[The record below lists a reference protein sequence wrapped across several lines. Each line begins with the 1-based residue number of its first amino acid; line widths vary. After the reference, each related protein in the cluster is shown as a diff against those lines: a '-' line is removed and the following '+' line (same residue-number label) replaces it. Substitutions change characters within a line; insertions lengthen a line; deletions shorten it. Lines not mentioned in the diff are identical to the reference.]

1 MNEQV
6 VKTKNE
12 GRVAAGKRLAEWNR
26 KNKEDLLKNKNQ
38 VSSSVTA
45 SAPSGA
51 AGDTNEVSPSAP
63 SGAAGDT
70 FSSSSVYGIGAAVA
84 LAGIAVLFLWKRNT
98 PNSTQKPVAKPEN
111 DIFRMN

>member
-1 MNEQV
+1 MSEQV
-6 VKTKNE
+6 VKTKND

-38 VSSSVTA
+38 VNSSA
-45 SAPSGA
+45 A
-51 AGDTNEVSPSAP
+51 AGTNEVSPST
-63 SGAAGDT
+63 SSSTSSST

-84 LAGIAVLFLWKRNT
+84 LAGIAVVFLWKRNT
-98 PNSTQKPVAKPEN
+98 SNPTPQPVAKPEN

>member
-1 MNEQV
+1 MSEQV
-6 VKTKNE
+6 VKTKND

-38 VSSSVTA
+38 MNSS
-45 SAPSGA
+45 A
-51 AGDTNEVSPSAP
+51 AVGTNEVSPNTSL
-63 SGAAGDT
+63 ST

-84 LAGIAVLFLWKRNT
+84 LAGIAVVFLWKRNT
-98 PNSTQKPVAKPEN
+98 SNPTPQPVVKPEN